1 MDAHT
6 MSIHDLSLPSPP
18 PSDAHRRSA
27 SKIPSPTSRRSQS
40 KSSCRESVN
49 IEALLKSLEAVKSA
63 HNSRD
68 SGRESAS
75 RDTGRESASRD
86 TGRESASRDT
96 GRESASRDTGRE
108 SVSVETLMHGLDA
121 VKIARLDL
129 AAAIDERKAVDA
141 RILEAAKRVNRSTR
155 KEKERRRKKKD
166 RFVATAHG
174 STAHAKP
181 SSSKQFRL
189 EVHKKSFNQKKQH
202 QSSQSPQP

>member
-68 SGRESAS
+68 S
-75 RDTGRESASRD
+75 GRESASRD